1 MNILSI
7 YQRFKTQKDC
17 IKHLETIRWPN
28 GVKCTYCG
36 SVNISE
42 MPDEDRHHCNGCN
55 TSFSVTVGTI
65 FHHTHL
71 PLQVWFLAI
80 SLILN
85 AKKGLSAR
93 QLARDLQI
101 NKNTAW
107 RISMKIRDA
116 MKYDGELLSGIV
128 EVDETFIG
136 GKPRKPNKHKG
147 RSGKKQEKN
156 PVIGAVSR
164 DGHVV
169 TETLNKRATLNTE
182 RLNTFIKGN
191 IDLNDSIVLT
201 DQYGGYSSVS
211 TFLQHLT
218 VNHSRCYVE
227 DNGVNINTI
236 ESFWAIVKRGIVGQ
250 YHKVSEYY
258 LHKYLNEFSFRYNHR
273 KVKQELIFEKVLK
286 RGVLTA

>member
-7 YQRFKTQKDC
+7 YQKFKTQKDC
-17 IKHLETIRWPN
+17 IKHLESIRWPN
-28 GVKCTYCG
+28 GARCVYCG
-36 SVNISE
+36 STNVTPMSKE
-42 MPDEDRHHCNGCN
+42 ERHHCNACN

-65 FHHTHL
+65 FHHTHV

-147 RSGKKQEKN
+147 RAGVKKVKT

-164 DGHVV
+164 GGDIV
-169 TETLNKRATLNTE
+169 TETLDKRATLDTE

-191 IDLNDSIVLT
+191 ISGNSLVLT
-201 DQYGGYSSVS
+201 DQYGGYASVS
-211 TFLQHLT
+211 HFIEHLT

-227 DNGVNINTI
+227 DNGVNTNTI

-258 LHKYLNEFSFRYNHR
+258 LHKYLDEFTFRYNHR
-273 KVKQELIFEKVLK
+273 KAKQSVTFQKVLT
-286 RGVLTA
+286 RGVMLA